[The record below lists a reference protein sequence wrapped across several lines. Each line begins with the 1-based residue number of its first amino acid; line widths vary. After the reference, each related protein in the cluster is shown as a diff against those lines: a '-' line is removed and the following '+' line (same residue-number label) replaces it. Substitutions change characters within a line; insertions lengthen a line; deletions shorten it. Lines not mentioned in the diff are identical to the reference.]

1 MFILHFF
8 VGLKRTT
15 IQVLRRADTLAV
27 VKYVLPVPRGFDPQQ
42 SLIVFPPVVSLSKM
56 APSRSGR
63 VACRGVAVLPSGV
76 SSNRRPILDNPFF
89 EVAQD
94 PIRQSYGIREQLQ

>member
-15 IQVLRRADTLAV
+15 IRVLQRADTLAV
-27 VKYVLPVPRGFDPQQ
+27 VENVLRVPGGFDPQQ
-42 SLIVFPPVVSLSKM
+42 LLIIFPPVVSLSKM
-56 APSRSGR
+56 APRRSGR

-76 SSNRRPILDNPFF
+76 GSNRRPILDNPFL
-89 EVAQD
+89 EVAQN
-94 PIRQSYGIREQLQ
+94 PIRQNCGISIQ